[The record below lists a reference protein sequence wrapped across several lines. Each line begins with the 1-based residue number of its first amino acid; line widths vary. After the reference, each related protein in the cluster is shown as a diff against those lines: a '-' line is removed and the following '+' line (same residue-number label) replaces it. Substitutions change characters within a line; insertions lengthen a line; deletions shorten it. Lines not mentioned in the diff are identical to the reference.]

1 MSRLLA
7 YQSLWASE
15 HRTPGVPE
23 RPYEV
28 RFDEVK
34 AAGFDGLS
42 VDLGAMPLEE
52 ARAVIPQYARTGLRG
67 LVTAFPRSI
76 EDIRPAIA
84 FAKAINAPFVIVV
97 GLVMPVTIA
106 GMIPVIRAWLAIAEA
121 EGMPLHFET
130 HRHCITNDL
139 FIALQLLDAIPEMEM
154 SADLSHYA
162 VDRELYLPLSPT
174 LKSQFNRV
182 LERSASFQG
191 RVSTGQQIQVP
202 INFAQHAK
210 WLALYTG
217 WWTDGFRH
225 WRARKPESEDAVFLC
240 ELGPRDYAM
249 TDSEGRELSDRW
261 AEAQQLRALAL
272 DCWAA
277 SAQG

>member
-1 MSRLLA
+1 MSRLLI

-15 HRTPGVPE
+15 HRTPGVAE
-23 RPYEV
+23 RGLGV

-42 VDLGAMPLEE
+42 VDLGALPLEQ
-52 ARAVIPQYARTGLRG
+52 AAPVIPHFARTGLRG

-84 FAKAINAPFVIVV
+84 FAKAIGAPFVIVV

-139 FIALQLLDAIPEMEM
+139 YIALQLLDAIPEMEM

-182 LERSASFQG
+182 LERCASFQG

-202 INFAQHAK
+202 INFPQHAK
-210 WLALYTG
+210 WLDLYKG

-225 WRARKPESEDAVFLC
+225 WRARKPATEDAVFLC

-249 TDSEGRELSDRW
+249 TDGEGRELSDRW
-261 AEAQQLRALAL
+261 AEAQQLREIALA
-272 DCWAA
+272 CWAA
-277 SAQG
+277 SA

>member
-1 MSRLLA
+1 
-7 YQSLWASE
+7 
-15 HRTPGVPE
+15 
-23 RPYEV
+23 
-28 RFDEVK
+28 VK
-34 AAGFDGLS
+34 AAGFDGMS
-42 VDLGAMPLEE
+42 VDLGALPLPQANE
-52 ARAVIPQYARTGLRG
+52 VIPQFVRTGLRG

-84 FAKAINAPFVIVV
+84 FAKAIDAPFVIVV

-106 GMIPVIRAWLAIAEA
+106 GMIPVIRGWLAIAET

-139 FIALQLLDAIPEMEM
+139 FIALQLLDAVPEIEM

-162 VDRELYLPLSPT
+162 VDRELYLPLSPA

-202 INFAQHAK
+202 IDFPQHAK
-210 WLALYTG
+210 WLELFTG
-217 WWTDGFRH
+217 WWTEGFRH
-225 WRARKPESEDAVFLC
+225 WRARKPPNEDAVFLC
-240 ELGPRDYAM
+240 ELGPRDYAI
-249 TDSEGRELSDRW
+249 TDANGRELSDRW
-261 AEAQQLRALAL
+261 AEAQQLREIALR
-272 DCWAA
+272 CWAA
-277 SAQG
+277 TG

>member
-1 MSRLLA
+1 MSRLLV

-15 HRTPGVPE
+15 LRLPGIPE
-23 RPYEV
+23 RSFEV

-34 AAGFDGLS
+34 AAGFDGMS
-42 VDLGAMPLEE
+42 VDLGALPLPE
-52 ARAVIPQYARTGLRG
+52 ANEVIPHFARTGLRG

-84 FAKAINAPFVIVV
+84 FAKAIDAPFVIVV

-106 GMIPVIRAWLAIAEA
+106 GMIPVIRGWLAIAEA

-191 RVSTGQQIQVP
+191 RVSSGQQIQVP
-202 INFAQHAK
+202 IDFPQHAG
-210 WLALYTG
+210 WLELYRG

-225 WRARKPESEDAVFLC
+225 WRARKPATEDAVFLC

-249 TDSEGRELSDRW
+249 TDGEGRELSDRW
-261 AEAQQLRALAL
+261 AEAQQLREIALA
-272 DCWAA
+272 CWAA
-277 SAQG
+277 SA

>member
-1 MSRLLA
+1 MSQLLV

-15 HRTPGVPE
+15 LRLPDTPE
-23 RPYEV
+23 RSLEV

-42 VDLGAMPLEE
+42 VDLGALPLER
-52 ARAVIPQYARTGLRG
+52 ATAVIPQFERTGLRG
-67 LVTAFPRSI
+67 LVTAFPRSV
-76 EDIRPAIA
+76 EDIRPAIH

-97 GLVMPVTIA
+97 GVVMPVTIS
-106 GMIPVIRAWLAIAEA
+106 GMVPVIRGWLAIAEA

-130 HRHCITNDL
+130 HRNCITNDL

-191 RVSTGQQIQVP
+191 RVATGQQIQVP
-202 INFAQHAK
+202 INFPQNAK
-210 WLALYTG
+210 WLELFTG

-225 WRARKPESEDAVFLC
+225 WRARKPDSEDVVFLC
-240 ELGPRDYAM
+240 ELGPRDYAI
-249 TDSEGRELSDRW
+249 TDAEGRELSDRW
-261 AEAQQLRALAL
+261 VEAQQLRKIAQA
-272 DCWAA
+272 CWAA
-277 SAQG
+277 TG

>member
-1 MSRLLA
+1 MSNLLI
-7 YQSLWASE
+7 YQSLWATE
-15 HRTPGVPE
+15 QRLPDTPE
-23 RPYEV
+23 RGFEE

-42 VDLGAMPLEE
+42 VDLGALSLEA
-52 ARAVIPQYARTGLRG
+52 AREVIPQFARTGLRG

-76 EDIRPAIA
+76 EDIRAPIA
-84 FAKAINAPFVIVV
+84 LAKAIGAPFVIVV

-106 GMIPVIRAWLAIAEA
+106 GMIPVIRDWLAIAEA
-121 EGMPLHFET
+121 ENMPLHFET

-139 FIALQLLDAIPEMEM
+139 YIALQLLDAIPEMEM

-162 VDRELYLPLSPT
+162 VDREIYLPLSPL

-191 RVSTGQQIQVP
+191 RVATGQQIQVP
-202 INFAQHAK
+202 INFPQNAK
-210 WLALYTG
+210 WLDLFKG

-225 WRARKPESEDAVFLC
+225 WRARKPDGEDVVFLC
-240 ELGPRDYAM
+240 ELGPREYAM
-249 TDSEGRELSDRW
+249 TDAEGRELSDRW
-261 AEAQQLRALAL
+261 AEARQLRDIARE
-272 DCWAA
+272 CWAA
-277 SAQG
+277 SA